1 MKSSQIMIV
10 TAMLLAA
17 AFAGIVLMDEESDA
31 VAVDDITA
39 VSYTDGTNSRT
50 TAPSISDG
58 ALTLMDVEDAF
69 GTGIGKELRYWVS
82 NSGISYDPANPVQ
95 VANINVNDVV
105 NGTFVLT
112 AVYEI
117 TTIPFIVDGETVGE
131 ATPESDKVTIPEEA
145 TDAVAEKIADG
156 DCIFLGW
163 IYSGDSGSTPIYYD
177 TVASDGKTA
186 IADKTVAIGQ
196 SFTAVFQEVYT
207 AYWVVDGTIIAN
219 GEAPSYGQPTDPDK
233 ENYTFVGWA
242 INGEVVIEKGEKITE
257 SEYEVIADTTFT
269 AVFEADLITVTFVA
283 GNETVGTVEV
293 RYGNTVNA
301 LALPSGYMAWAI
313 DAEGTAAFDFTQPIT
328 AAITIY
334 AVEAPI
340 DESYYVT
347 FNIEGMNYGPYQ
359 VNDRFSIPNTDR
371 DGYIFAG
378 WVVEGGDGTK
388 LTNEQVNSYEYA
400 GDVTFI
406 ATYDPAPAPEGPGFF
421 QTTAGQ
427 AVLVILFFAILAFVA
442 CYVMNYGGL
451 RDKLSGIRIV
461 RVKKE

>member
-10 TAMLLAA
+10 TAMLLAVALAGFVISDEAEA
-17 AFAGIVLMDEESDA
+17 ADGEYNVTYSINGSTIVESTTDGAYTFKPVDEVLTTYKVPTGYDFTGWKDVNSPTVYSTGTEYTLTG
-31 VAVDDITA
+31 DITVEPYLTVTGVVISFA
-39 VSYTDGTNSRT
+39 YGDETYTLPG
-50 TAPSISDG
+50 
-58 ALTLMDVEDAF
+58 
-69 GTGIGKELRYWVS
+69 
-82 NSGISYDPANPVQ
+82 
-95 VANINVNDVV
+95 
-105 NGTFVLT
+105 
-112 AVYEI
+112 
-117 TTIPFIVDGETVGE
+117 
-131 ATPESDKVTIPEEA
+131 
-145 TDAVAEKIADG
+145 
-156 DCIFLGW
+156 
-163 IYSGDSGSTPIYYD
+163 
-177 TVASDGKTA
+177 VASDTIGEGVSVDAEDIKAFAERAGLTYTDA
-186 IADKTVAIGQ
+186 PEDDASDILKMLSLTGYEFKGFSTEGSDKLITELEGLTVTNAASDVVYI
-196 SFTAVFQEVYT
+196 AVFEPVYT
-207 AYWVVDGTIIAN
+207 VTFVVDGTTISTQMSNDI
-219 GEAPSYGQPTDPDK
+219 EVPVDPSKP
-233 ENYTFVGWA
+233 NYTFDGWFDA
-242 INGEVVIEKGEKITE
+242 SGVEYSEKYT
-257 SEYEVIADTTFT
+257 YTADTTFT
-269 AVFEADLITVTFVA
+269 AKFEANLVEVTYM
-283 GNETVGTVEV
+283 VGDEVYDIVEV
-293 RYGNTVNA
+293 RYGGTASN

-347 FNIEGMNYGPYQ
+347 FNIEGTNYGPYQ

-388 LTNEQVNSYEYA
+388 LTNEQVNNYEYA

-451 RDKLSGIRIV
+451 KDKLSGIRIV